1 MKYGDTCTYV
11 RNVYRLLG
19 ILTVLGLLTIGTHPK
34 LSLLNHV
41 PRPLVLIIGIR
52 WVMDIV
58 PMQLTVK
65 DTSIICNERW
75 EQECATDNV
84 IAVDSITE
92 QRQKKPWSS
101 R

>member
-1 MKYGDTCTYV
+1 MSEMFTV
-11 RNVYRLLG
+11 LLRV
-19 ILTVLGLLTIGTHPK
+19 LTVSGHNTIGIHPK

-75 EQECATDNV
+75 EQECATDGVN
-84 IAVDSITE
+84 AVDSITE
-92 QRQKKPWSS
+92 QRQNIP
-101 R
+101 